1 MKNVNQGI
9 RKKDAMA
16 LLTGKPVYMDDLA
29 PRDCLIVK
37 VLRSPHANAMI
48 QSVKTDAAM
57 KVPGIAAVYTWED
70 VPAERFTMA
79 GQTYPEPSPY
89 DRLILDRHV
98 RYVGDPVAIVAG
110 ETEDAVDQALK
121 LVKVQYE
128 VLPAILDFRTSGLPR
143 ITRSWSILRTAGDL
157 FVLWEQTIRGICAPA
172 RYPAREMWM
181 RSWQSATWWRRV
193 HTIPWPTNR
202 P

>member
-16 LLTGKPVYMDDLA
+16 LLMGKPVYMDDLA

-98 RYVGDPVAIVAG
+98 RYVEIRWPLWPGRP
-110 ETEDAVDQALK
+110 
-121 LVKVQYE
+121 
-128 VLPAILDFRTSGLPR
+128 RTP
-143 ITRSWSILRTAGDL
+143 
-157 FVLWEQTIRGICAPA
+157 
-172 RYPAREMWM
+172 
-181 RSWQSATWWRRV
+181 
-193 HTIPWPTNR
+193 
-202 P
+202 